1 MEWDQIKLKHWWL
14 CSLPGSSTSISCEL
28 APDDSSDDWQQQH
41 KYFFWDQAVTLTS
54 GRWHLA
60 TLARSMASE
69 ILTPFFNWRLAK
81 FPTSSEPQSL
91 FPDFSRNSELM
102 FCILHKNSPLPI
114 LSSARVSPV
123 RWGASVGITLFA
135 RPRVWGTGMAAP
147 VLGACVCLSSTHG
160 ACSDLS
166 ETQLCSA
173 QVFTGYLLDTRGGTL
188 SWHW

>member
-1 MEWDQIKLKHWWL
+1 MTALMTDNNNTNIFSVTRLWRWL
-14 CSLPGSSTSISCEL
+14 VAGDTWPSPSLWPV
-28 APDDSSDDWQQQH
+28 
-41 KYFFWDQAVTLTS
+41 KY
-54 GRWHLA
+54 WHLF
-60 TLARSMASE
+60 L
-69 ILTPFFNWRLAK
+69 LWRLAK

-135 RPRVWGTGMAAP
+135 RPQVWGAGMAAP
-147 VLGACVCLSSTHG
+147 VCVCLSSTHG

-173 QVFTGYLLDTRGGTL
+173 RVFTGYILDTRGGTL